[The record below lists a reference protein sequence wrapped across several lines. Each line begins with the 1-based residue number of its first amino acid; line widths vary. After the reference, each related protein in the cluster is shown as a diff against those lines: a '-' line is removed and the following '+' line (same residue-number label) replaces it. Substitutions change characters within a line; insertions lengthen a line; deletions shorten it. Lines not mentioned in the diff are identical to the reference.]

1 MPVFS
6 RDINNVNFNMMEELM
21 KPNIFHIYIVYQN
34 SSRRYGSISR
44 DRLIVDV
51 TNKYGSITR
60 DRLIVDVTNKSRL
73 DLYQYFY
80 IKQGKQVYLDNQND
94 FKAYRLKLLART
106 YVSTFLY
113 AQAIIENLWI
123 RLNIYTFLEVS
134 NSVHVSDI
142 AQ

>member
-60 DRLIVDVTNKSRL
+60 DRLIVDVTNKYGSITRDRLIVDVTNKYGSITRDRLIVDVTNKSSL

-80 IKQGKQVYLDNQND
+80 IKQSKQLYLDNQND
-94 FKAYRLKLLART
+94 FKA
-106 YVSTFLY
+106 S
-113 AQAIIENLWI
+113 
-123 RLNIYTFLEVS
+123 
-134 NSVHVSDI
+134 
-142 AQ
+142 